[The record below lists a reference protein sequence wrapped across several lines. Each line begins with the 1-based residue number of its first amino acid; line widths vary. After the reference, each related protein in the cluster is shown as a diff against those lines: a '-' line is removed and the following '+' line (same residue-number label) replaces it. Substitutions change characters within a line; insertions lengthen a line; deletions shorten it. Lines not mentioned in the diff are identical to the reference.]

1 MADDKRYY
9 KRYNFRSAPMED
21 YEVRD
26 VRRRHN
32 HPNLK
37 LNFSI
42 HSDEMNIEK
51 ELEVQVYNTS
61 PVIAEYYGVT
71 LYIEKKFN

>member
-1 MADDKRYY
+1 
-9 KRYNFRSAPMED
+9 
-21 YEVRD
+21 
-26 VRRRHN
+26 
-32 HPNLK
+32 
-37 LNFSI
+37 
-42 HSDEMNIEK
+42 MNIEK